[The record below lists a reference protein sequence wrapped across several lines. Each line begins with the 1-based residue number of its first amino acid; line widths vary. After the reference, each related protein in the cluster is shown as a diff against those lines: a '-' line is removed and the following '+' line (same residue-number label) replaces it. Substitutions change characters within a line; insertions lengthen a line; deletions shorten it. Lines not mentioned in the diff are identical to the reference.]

1 MVFMKSVLPLVS
13 VVITTKNEEKHIVS
27 CLKSIKNQDYPQKKI
42 EIIVVD
48 NHSTDDT
55 VKLAKKYT
63 QNVFTKGPERS
74 AQRNYGM
81 IIKSHGQYVM
91 YIDAD
96 MELSKKVISSC
107 VSRVTKNPD
116 IIGLYIREIV
126 TGDSY
131 WSKVRRFERSF
142 YEGTVIDCVRFIK
155 KSAFVKVKGFD
166 ERLTG
171 PEDWD
176 LDKKIRQLGKVDL
189 IKQPIYHNEAEF
201 NLKKYL
207 AKKSYYSKGLD
218 IYIKKWSKDDSD
230 VKKQFSPIY
239 RLVVVFVEKGKWK
252 VLLLRPHLTIGM
264 VILRFAVG
272 INYVI
277 SQKMNHKKILSKMW
291 DSAMD
296 LNKQNII
303 QMLEYN
309 PKHNILDLGCDDGSW
324 TIELAKKTGSS
335 NLYGVDIVE
344 SSLNKARKLG
354 IIAKKADIN
363 KKWPFKNNTF
373 DCIHSNQVVEHIWD
387 LDFFAKETQR
397 TLKKNGY
404 AIISTENLSSWVN
417 IIALVFAWQPFSL
430 TNISSKRL
438 GIGNPFAI
446 HRNKKHKFSSW
457 LHTRVLTI
465 RAIKEVFEEHGMIM
479 DGVVGSG
486 YFPLPAVIGKIEPF
500 HSHFITLKMIK
511 K

>member
-1 MVFMKSVLPLVS
+1 MKSVLPLVS

-218 IYIKKWSKDDSD
+218 IYIKKWGKDDPD

-239 RLVVVFVEKGKWK
+239 RL
-252 VLLLRPHLTIGM
+252 
-264 VILRFAVG
+264 
-272 INYVI
+272 
-277 SQKMNHKKILSKMW
+277 
-291 DSAMD
+291 
-296 LNKQNII
+296 
-303 QMLEYN
+303 
-309 PKHNILDLGCDDGSW
+309 
-324 TIELAKKTGSS
+324 
-335 NLYGVDIVE
+335 
-344 SSLNKARKLG
+344 
-354 IIAKKADIN
+354 
-363 KKWPFKNNTF
+363 
-373 DCIHSNQVVEHIWD
+373 
-387 LDFFAKETQR
+387 
-397 TLKKNGY
+397 
-404 AIISTENLSSWVN
+404 
-417 IIALVFAWQPFSL
+417 ALVFL
-430 TNISSKRL
+430 EKRKW
-438 GIGNPFAI
+438 
-446 HRNKKHKFSSW
+446 KK
-457 LHTRVLTI
+457 L
-465 RAIKEVFEEHGMIM
+465 IKYPYLSIGMITLRIM
-479 DGVVGSG
+479 VGCN
-486 YFPLPAVIGKIEPF
+486 YL
-500 HSHFITLKMIK
+500 IK
-511 K
+511 KL